1 MFQRGILFLLVVII
15 FLILTIWF
23 FADKKPDVGFIMILL
38 CACYTI
44 ASISCFD
51 SPISDTI
58 IENESDMKKV
68 LDTEPEYDYFIVD
81 KNVLLEYIKMN
92 DNRDKDR
99 EKYDRV
105 LNSPN
110 VTLMDDIE
118 KANNKMIFDSLLKSG
133 ELDKY
138 IKNKC
143 LINI

>member
-1 MFQRGILFLLVVII
+1 MFQRGILFLLVAII
-15 FLILTIWF
+15 FLIMVMWF
-23 FADKKPDVGFIMILL
+23 FADKKPDVGFIMIIL

-58 IENESDMKKV
+58 VKNESDMKKV
-68 LDTEPEYDYFIVD
+68 LDTEPEHDYFIVD
-81 KNVLLEYIKMN
+81 KNVLLEYINMN
-92 DNRDKDR
+92 DNKDK
-99 EKYDRV
+99 EKYDRI
-105 LNSPN
+105 LNSSN
-110 VTLMDDIE
+110 VTLIDDIE

>member
-1 MFQRGILFLLVVII
+1 MFQIGILFLLVAII
-15 FLILTIWF
+15 FLILAIWF
-23 FADKKPDVGFIMILL
+23 FVDKKPDVGFIMIIL
-38 CACYTI
+38 CVSYAI

-51 SPISDTI
+51 SRISDTI

-68 LDTEPEYDYFIVD
+68 LDTEPEHDYFIVD
-81 KNVLLEYIKMN
+81 KNVLLEYINMN
-92 DNRDKDR
+92 DNKDK
-99 EKYDRV
+99 EKYDRI

-110 VTLMDDIE
+110 VTLVDDIE

-143 LINI
+143 